1 VDELP
6 EEEVAEATALVINDT
21 RVGFEL
27 GGGWAEVVVEEV
39 VDEEGWG
46 LVRGLEDD
54 MLGQLSGLGSRLV
67 GVEEVVECE
76 PWLVCSDDGRLIDR
90 GKVSCNLSK
99 PQPRLV

>member
-1 VDELP
+1 MDELP

-27 GGGWAEVVVEEV
+27 GGWAEVVVVVEEV
-39 VDEEGWG
+39 VDEEGW
-46 LVRGLEDD
+46 GLEDD